1 MDRQNSSDSI
11 QAFGRELVD
20 ARNYKGMS
28 LEQIADITKID
39 VRYLKAME
47 TGDWDML
54 PQPYMEAFLKAYAEA
69 VGMNI
74 PKVMKKYRE
83 MVQRRLD
90 AAQPPEEAAEPDEA
104 QHGVTAESKLSRDLF
119 KYVLIGLFVFSAVA
133 IFIVLLF
140 NPFEERTRNIPVPV
154 YQEKEVVPPKS
165 SPGVLPADTAQALP
179 VTSADTAR
187 SDTQKV
193 FSPDQIPVGIHLRA
207 RATQPCW
214 LRATLD
220 EQTVQDVILQP
231 GDTLSWNA
239 VERVELFIGNAG
251 GLDLSMDGEALG
263 VLGPEGRPVTIVI
276 TPEGIQ
282 SQRLGKVTALRDT
295 MDSKRR
301 RNP

>member
-83 MVQRRLD
+83 MVQRKL
-90 AAQPPEEAAEPDEA
+90 AAEPPEQAAEPPEA
-104 QHGVTAESKLSRDLF
+104 PPQEAADSRLSRDLF
-119 KYVLIGLFVFSAVA
+119 KFVLLGLVVFSVA
-133 IFIVLLF
+133 ALLLIFLF
-140 NPFEERTRNIPVPV
+140 NPFKESTQIEPVPV
-154 YQEKEVVPPKS
+154 VRESETVPTEGS
-165 SPGVLPADTAQALP
+165 SHDFPADTAQTLP
-179 VTSADTAR
+179 AAPADSAVA
-187 SDTQKV
+187 DTQKA

-214 LRATLD
+214 LRAALD
-220 EQTVQDVILQP
+220 EKTVQDVILQP
-231 GDTLSWNA
+231 GDTLIWNA
-239 VERVELFIGNAG
+239 AERVELFIGNAG
-251 GLDLSMDGEALG
+251 GLDLSMDGQALG
-263 VLGPEGRPVTIVI
+263 VLGPAGRPVTIVI

-282 SQRLGKVTALRDT
+282 SQRLGKATAVRDT
-295 MDSKRR
+295 LDSKRR
-301 RNP
+301 RSP